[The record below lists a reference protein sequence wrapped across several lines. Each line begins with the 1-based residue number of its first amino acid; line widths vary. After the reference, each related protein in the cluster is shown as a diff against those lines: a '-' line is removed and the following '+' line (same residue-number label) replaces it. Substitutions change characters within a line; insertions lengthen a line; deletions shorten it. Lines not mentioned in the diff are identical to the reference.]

1 MLQDILGLS
10 VGQTRQELFPERSN
24 KLGTSLFEAVT
35 NRSCQEAGVPLLYCS
50 CDMDQQNLQPDD
62 PLIVSI
68 ANGVLADINQYLR
81 SDYSS
86 LIDNLNIASSG
97 LEFCQTLT
105 LATINH
111 ATMRVALPS
120 FQLYAVE
127 GEAKFQVD
135 IVCDENN
142 SCSVKLSRLDWY
154 EATSQCIPTN
164 LKERIKELCIC
175 SQ

>member
-1 MLQDILGLS
+1 MKNTKFLTTNFDVHLMLQDILGLS

-81 SDYSS
+81 YNYS
-86 LIDNLNIASSG
+86 
-97 LEFCQTLT
+97 F
-105 LATINH
+105 
-111 ATMRVALPS
+111 
-120 FQLYAVE
+120 F
-127 GEAKFQVD
+127 
-135 IVCDENN
+135 
-142 SCSVKLSRLDWY
+142 SC
-154 EATSQCIPTN
+154 E
-164 LKERIKELCIC
+164 
-175 SQ
+175 